1 MPVLIMIKKLTV
13 GMLFWVIATF
23 SAFSQSDV
31 KPVQAENVS
40 GFLEVMSY
48 LGGKLGQ
55 ELGSRLNL
63 SEEENKKSEKVE
75 VPTLVTVQWGPF
87 KIERTENRPKKS
99 K

>member
-1 MPVLIMIKKLTV
+1 MIKKILISIT
-13 GMLFWVIATF
+13 FWVIALS
-23 SAFSQSDV
+23 SAIAQTNV
-31 KPVQAENVS
+31 KPVQQENVN
-40 GFLEVMSY
+40 GFLEMMSY

-63 SEEENKKSEKVE
+63 SDDESKKSDKAE

-87 KIERTENRPKKS
+87 KMERTENRPKKS